1 MAYGGG
7 GRSQMDN
14 QRRTPSWDGT
24 PLTDFAITT
33 VNVPDR
39 LDMQEMRARE
49 SDDRGPTSSRRRS
62 LFGEKVF
69 AGVWLRRLLVVGI
82 LAALIFFAYT
92 QVRPIYDD
100 LAAHRIADRL
110 TKSLGQRVTVAESRL
125 EFTRSPRL
133 ALKGIDVAGKLKIDD
148 VGLRFN
154 YEEALRGIRGQSWA
168 WGEAEVGPLKLSHD
182 QAMGL
187 LESLPKAMS
196 ALPPS
201 VSVLRLSSV
210 SFSDYPLL
218 PGRYEVVVRR
228 GESEPLAS
236 IQMEM
241 LDIEGEMRVQIMPR
255 GPGEPIEFS
264 LKALRWKAPIGP
276 SAPWSD
282 LVASGYVLPDLLTVD
297 RYVGSSFYG
306 VTQGQL
312 VAARDVEWA
321 VTGTAQAININL
333 EQLFRGLRPAA
344 GGAGLEASR
353 SPFAGSASMNLVISG
368 RGPTLGQAVDAASV
382 TGPLEIR
389 YAQLNGINL
398 GFAATQGVT
407 SSGGGGLTRFTD
419 LDATV
424 IASGGQVR
432 LTNIAGR
439 AGAMA
444 ARGEVLVNKDLS
456 VAGAL
461 RVDLGVSR
469 VLAPINLRVSG
480 TAFQPLFTP

>member
-1 MAYGGG
+1 MAYGGS

-14 QRRTPSWDGT
+14 QRRSPSWDGA

-39 LDMQEMRARE
+39 LDMQEVRARE
-49 SDDRGPTSSRRRS
+49 SQDLEPSRSRGGGP
-62 LFGEKVF
+62 LGGGFV
-69 AGVWLRRLLVVGI
+69 AGVWLRRLLVAGI
-82 LAALIFFAYT
+82 FGSLIFFAYT
-92 QVRPIYDD
+92 QVSPILDG
-100 LAAHRIADRL
+100 LAADRIADRL
-110 TKSLGQRVTVAESRL
+110 TKSLGQRVTVADSRL
-125 EFTRSPRL
+125 EFSRSPRL
-133 ALKGIDVAGKLKIDD
+133 ALKGIDVAGKLQIDD

-154 YEEALRGIRGQSWA
+154 YEEVLRAIRGRSRA
-168 WGEAEVGPLKLSHD
+168 WGEVEVGPLNLTHD

-187 LESLPKAMS
+187 LDALPKVLT

-201 VSVLRLSSV
+201 ASVLRASSV

-228 GESEPLAS
+228 GESDPLAS

-276 SAPWSD
+276 NAPWTD
-282 LVASGYVLPDLLTVD
+282 LVASGQVSPDLLLVD

-306 VTQGQL
+306 VTQGLL

-321 VTGTAQAININL
+321 LTGTAQVININL

-344 GGAGLEASR
+344 GGAGLDPSR

-368 RGPTLGQAVDAASV
+368 RGPTLGRAVDFATV
-382 TGPLEIR
+382 TGPLEVR
-389 YAQLNGINL
+389 YAQLIGINL
-398 GFAATQGVT
+398 GLAAKQGVT

-424 IASGGQVR
+424 SASRGQVR
-432 LTNIAGR
+432 LTNIRGR

-444 ARGEVLVNKDLS
+444 ASGDVVVNDDLS
-456 VAGAL
+456 ISGAL
-461 RVDLGVSR
+461 RVDFGMSR
-469 VLAPINLRVSG
+469 VLAPINLRVRG
-480 TAFQPLFTP
+480 TALQPLFTP